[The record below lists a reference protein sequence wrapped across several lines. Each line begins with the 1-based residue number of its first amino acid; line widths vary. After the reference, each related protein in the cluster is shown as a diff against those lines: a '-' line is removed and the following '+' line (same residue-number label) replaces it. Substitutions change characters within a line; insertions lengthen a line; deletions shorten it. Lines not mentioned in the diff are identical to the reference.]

1 MVIVEDVI
9 TPGKSILTVAQI
21 LRNHGLIVQDAVV
34 FLDREQGGR
43 EYLAS
48 FGIQVHPVLT
58 ISHLLEVFNKVVF

>member
-1 MVIVEDVI
+1 M
-9 TPGKSILTVAQI
+9 GQI
-21 LRNHGLIVQDAVV
+21 LRNDGLIVQDAVV

-58 ISHLLEVFNKVVF
+58 ISQLLEVSKKVVF